1 MISTKSFLASF
12 MLLAWSGIGVA
23 AAEQPIHIRFSHVVA
38 ETTPKGY
45 GALEFK
51 KRVENRLAGRVTVEV
66 FPRSQKFSDDE
77 VFLAML
83 FGDVEMAAPSL
94 SKFRSYSPA
103 TQVFDLPF
111 LFENTKHI
119 HRFQDGPAGQD
130 LLESMLPRGIR
141 GLAYWDNGMRV
152 ISANSPLLLP
162 EDAKGLL
169 FRIEPS
175 SVIQAQYARI
185 GVVGIPMPFK
195 ALTDAIRDGLI
206 EGQENSW
213 SNIYSRGIHN
223 LHRYF
228 TELDH
233 TYQGYMVITSSE
245 FWDGLPPDIRA
256 VLSQVLAEITTEVND
271 RASNEAVADRERA
284 LSEADIEILKP
295 TDEAMASWRS
305 AFMPV
310 WAKYQAEIGLVVLNA
325 AMSSANGVQ

>member
-1 MISTKSFLASF
+1 MIWIKTILAGLI
-12 MLLAWSGIGVA
+12 LLAWSGIGIA
-23 AAEQPIHIRFSHVVA
+23 AAEEPIRIRFSHVVA

-51 KRVENRLAGRVTVEV
+51 KRVEDRLAGRVTVEI
-66 FPRSQKFSDDE
+66 FPRSQKFNDDE
-77 VFLAML
+77 VFLALL

-94 SKFRSYSPA
+94 SKLRSYSPA

-111 LFENTKHI
+111 LFENTEQI
-119 HRFQDGPAGQD
+119 HRFQDGPVGQD
-130 LLESMLPRGIR
+130 LLDSMRSRGIK
-141 GLAYWDNGMRV
+141 GLTYWDNGMRV
-152 ISANSPLLLP
+152 LSANSPLLLP
-162 EDAKGLL
+162 EDAKGML

-175 SVIQAQYARI
+175 NVIQAQYAQI
-185 GVVGIPMPFK
+185 GAVGIPMPFK

-213 SNIYSRGIHN
+213 SNIYSRGIHK

-245 FWDGLPPDIRA
+245 FWDGLPADIRA
-256 VLSQVLAEITTEVND
+256 VLDQVLAEVTTEVNQ
-271 RASNEAVADRERA
+271 RAKNEAVADRERA
-284 LSEADIEILKP
+284 LSEAEIEILKP
-295 TDEAMASWRS
+295 TSEAMESWRS

-310 WAKYQAEIGLVVLNA
+310 WAKYQTDIGSEVLNA
-325 AMSSANGVQ
+325 ALSSAKGVQ

>member
-1 MISTKSFLASF
+1 MISTKRILAGLF
-12 MLLAWSGIGVA
+12 VLALSGMDLA
-23 AAEQPIHIRFSHVVA
+23 AAEEPINIRFSHVVA

-51 KRVENRLAGRVTVEV
+51 KRVEDRLAGRVTVEV
-66 FPRSQKFSDDE
+66 YPRSEKFSDDE
-77 VFLAML
+77 VFLALL

-111 LFENTKHI
+111 LFENTGHVQ
-119 HRFQDGPAGQD
+119 RFQNGSAGQD
-130 LLESMLPRGIR
+130 LLDSMLPRGIR

-152 ISANSPLLLP
+152 ISANSPLLVP

-213 SNIYSRGIHN
+213 SNIYSRGIHK

-228 TELDH
+228 TELNH
-233 TYQGYMVITSSE
+233 TYQGYMVVTSTE

-256 VLSQVLAEITTEVND
+256 ILSQILAEVTVEVNE
-271 RASNEAVADRERA
+271 RANSEAVADRESA
-284 LSEADIEILKP
+284 LREADIEIIRP
-295 TDEAMASWRS
+295 TDDAMARWRS

-310 WAKYQAEIGLVVLNA
+310 WSNYQADIGSDVLNA
-325 AMSSANGVQ
+325 AAASANGSN